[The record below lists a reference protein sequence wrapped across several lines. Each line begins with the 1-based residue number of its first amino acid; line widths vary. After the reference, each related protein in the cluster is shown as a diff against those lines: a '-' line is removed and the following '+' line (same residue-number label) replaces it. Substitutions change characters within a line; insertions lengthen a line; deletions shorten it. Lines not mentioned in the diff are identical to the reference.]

1 MSMLENG
8 SGSKVPK
15 SIAQG
20 AADKVEIKEKILS
33 VNVDQR

>member
-15 SIAQG
+15 SIDQG
-20 AADKVEIKEKILS
+20 AADKVKIKKIISS
-33 VNVDQR
+33 VKVDRR